1 MLNLALNYCAAASRS
16 VGREPKDVALSFE
29 ELVDLQEPDVVFHDG
44 TELLE
49 GGLLHDGS
57 DARERLAHDGN
68 KQVQED

>member
-1 MLNLALNYCAAASRS
+1 MLEEIFNLPN
-16 VGREPKDVALSFE
+16 
-29 ELVDLQEPDVVFHDG
+29 PDVVFHDV

-49 GGLLHDGS
+49 GGLLLDGC